1 MTRNER
7 RQPTTNVDDRPPGA
21 RQARLALCTLAF
33 ALLLGPAITASAMP
47 GSTTEAGRL
56 HSDLARM
63 AELANR
69 RLRPPALRLAR
80 DLPGDAERLDR
91 LREPASTTQTQVK
104 IALDELRQ
112 MTSLTLDPHYLP
124 ALVAAGRAY
133 VAVSGQDPLTGTTIS
148 PDYLG
153 LERELAGNAA
163 RVGSGADDAGKLSA
177 GVKLLTRELIRA
189 KRRASRLA
197 REVRR
202 MRARDP
208 GIPKR

>member
-33 ALLLGPAITASAMP
+33 ALLLGPAIAASAMP
-47 GSTTEAGRL
+47 GSTAEAGRL

-69 RLRPPALRLAR
+69 SLRPPALRLAR

-112 MTSLTLDPHYLP
+112 MNVTLDPHYLP

-133 VAVSGQDPLTGTTIS
+133 VAVSGQDPLTGTTIN

-153 LERELAGNAA
+153 LEGELAGNVA
-163 RVGSGADDAGKLSA
+163 RVGGAAADAGKLSS
-177 GVKLLTRELIRA
+177 GVKRLTRELIRA

-197 REVRR
+197 GEVRR
-202 MRARDP
+202 MRARGP